1 MPAEIG
7 DIAPDFTLKDGEG
20 NEVTLSS
27 FQGAKNVTV
36 VFIPFS
42 FSGICQ
48 AELCSL
54 RDDVASFDHVNT
66 QVLAISCDS
75 RHVQRAW
82 SEQQGYTFP
91 VLSDSWPH
99 GATAQAYGVFNDAL
113 GCATRTTFVIDKQ
126 GKIAA
131 KFGTPEL
138 TTPRAMDDY
147 EKALAALS

>member
-7 DIAPDFTLKDGEG
+7 DIAPDFTLKDGDG

-27 FQGAKNVTV
+27 FRDALNVTI
-36 VFIPFS
+36 VFFPFS

-54 RDDVASFDHVNT
+54 RDEIASFEHANT
-66 QVLAISCDS
+66 QLLAISCDS
-75 RHVQRAW
+75 RHVQRVW
-82 SEQQGYTFP
+82 SEQQGYKFP

-99 GATAQAYGVFNDAL
+99 GAVAQAYGVFNDAL

-131 KFGTPEL
+131 KFATEEL

-147 EKALAALS
+147 EKALAAL